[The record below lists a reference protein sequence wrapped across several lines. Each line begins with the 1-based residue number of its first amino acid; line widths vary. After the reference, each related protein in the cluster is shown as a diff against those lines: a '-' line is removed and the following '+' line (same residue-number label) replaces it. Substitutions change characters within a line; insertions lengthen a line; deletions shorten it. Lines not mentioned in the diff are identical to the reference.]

1 MAETGRVRPLRRGVR
16 DAQEILQQLLPVRG
30 TDGFRVVLHAVD
42 RVAAVLHGH
51 DLAILRPVRAPR
63 GDHEVLGERPGLDHQ
78 RVVPHAGH
86 GTGDSLEQLV
96 FFMITSHVF
105 PCMSRSARTTRAPNA
120 SPIAW
125 WPRHTPRT
133 GTFPAS
139 AFTSGTRIPASPGVH
154 GPGESTAAVGLSAST
169 CSTVSA
175 SLRYTTGSAPSSP
188 NNWTRLYVN
197 ES

>member
-1 MAETGRVRPLRRGVR
+1 MAETGRVRPLHRGVR

-30 TDGFRVVLHAVD
+30 TDRFRVVLHAVD

-51 DLAILRPVRAPR
+51 DLPILGRSALHAVITRSLGSDRGSTTREWYRMPVT
-63 GDHEVLGERPGLDHQ
+63 GLGIP
-78 RVVPHAGH
+78 
-86 GTGDSLEQLV
+86 SNSSSSSW
-96 FFMITSHVF
+96 ITSHVF

-154 GPGESTAAVGLSAST
+154 GPGESTAAVGLSASA

-188 NNWTRLYVN
+188 NSWTRL
-197 ES
+197 

>member
-1 MAETGRVRPLRRGVR
+1 MAETGRVRPLHRGVR

-30 TDGFRVVLHAVD
+30 TDRFRVVLHAVD

-51 DLAILRPVRAPR
+51 DLPILRPVRAPR

-96 FFMITSHVF
+96 FFMDHLACLPVHEPVGSHH
-105 PCMSRSARTTRAPNA
+105 ANA

-139 AFTSGTRIPASPGVH
+139 ALTSGTRIPASPGVH
-154 GPGESTAAVGLSAST
+154 GPGESTAAVGLSASA

-188 NNWTRLYVN
+188 NSWTRL
-197 ES
+197 